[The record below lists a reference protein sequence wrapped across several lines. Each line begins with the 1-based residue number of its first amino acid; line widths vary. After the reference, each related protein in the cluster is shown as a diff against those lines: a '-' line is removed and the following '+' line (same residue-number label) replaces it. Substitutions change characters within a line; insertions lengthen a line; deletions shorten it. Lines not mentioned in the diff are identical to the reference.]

1 MTGEAVAFW
10 LLNLGC
16 DTVGQLSLKAA
27 SSAAGTASG
36 WAHWRR
42 LARSPYLWLGI
53 GAFVFEYV
61 FWISFLS
68 LVPLAMGLFVGSA
81 NVVCVTIGARFL
93 FDERITRGR
102 ASGIGLICVG
112 IALVGWGKM

>member
-1 MTGEAVAFW
+1 MSAHAVAFW
-10 LLNLGC
+10 LLNLVC

-27 SSAAGTASG
+27 SDAADAESG
-36 WAHWRR
+36 WAHWQR
-42 LARSPYLWLGI
+42 LARSPYLWLAI

-61 FWISFLS
+61 FWVSFLS

-81 NVVCVTIGARFL
+81 NVVCVTIGARVL
-93 FDERITRGR
+93 FDERITAGR

>member
-1 MTGEAVAFW
+1 MSAHAVAFW
-10 LLNLGC
+10 LLNLVC

-27 SSAAGTASG
+27 SNAAQTASG
-36 WAHWRR
+36 RAHWLRV
-42 LARSPYLWLGI
+42 ARSPYLWLGI

-61 FWISFLS
+61 FWVSFLS

-81 NVVCVTIGARFL
+81 NVVCVTIGARVL
-93 FDERITRGR
+93 FDERITAGR